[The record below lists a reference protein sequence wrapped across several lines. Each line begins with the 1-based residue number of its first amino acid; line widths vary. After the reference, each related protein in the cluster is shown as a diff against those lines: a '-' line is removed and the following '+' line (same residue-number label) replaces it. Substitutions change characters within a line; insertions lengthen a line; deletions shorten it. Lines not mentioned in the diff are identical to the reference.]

1 MALPYPVEPM
11 LAVPGPLPPDGAHYV
26 LEVKWDGIRVLAYLE
41 GSPRLFG
48 RKGVEVTGRYPE
60 VAGLE
65 VPGRSVVLDGEVV
78 AFDHDGK
85 PSFELIQR
93 RMHVGDPGAHGLLR
107 AVPVTYMPFDLLA
120 LDGEALLD
128 RPYHERRALLESL
141 GITVAPTFPC
151 HPDVVAATVEQGLE
165 GVVAKHV
172 DSRYRPGTRSPWWVK
187 VKNVTE
193 REVVIGGWRPGRGRR
208 SGGIGSLLMGAFG
221 PDGFVFLGHV
231 GTGFS
236 DAALDEL
243 LTLLAPLEVPRS
255 AYTRELPREIARDA
269 RWVRPEIVGEVA
281 YANQTTEGR
290 LRAPAWRRLRPD
302 KIPAEVRL

>member
-1 MALPYPVEPM
+1 M
-11 LAVPGPLPPDGAHYV
+11 LAVPGPLPSDGSHYV

-48 RKGVEVTGRYPE
+48 RKGVDVTGRYPE
-60 VAGLE
+60 VSRLE
-65 VPGRSVVLDGEVV
+65 VPGHSVVLDGEVV

-93 RMHVGDPGAHGLLR
+93 RMHVVDPGAHGLLR

-128 RPYHERRALLESL
+128 RPYHERRRRLESL

-151 HPDVVAATVEQGLE
+151 HPDVVAATREQGLE

-187 VKNVTE
+187 VKNVLD
-193 REVVIGGWRPGRGRR
+193 REVVIGGWRPGKGRR
-208 SGGIGSLLMGAFG
+208 SGGVGSLLMGAFG
-221 PDGFVFLGHV
+221 AEGFVFLGHV

-243 LTLLAPLEVPRS
+243 FTLLAPLEVPRS

-269 RWVRPEIVGEVA
+269 RWVRPELVGEVT
-281 YANQTTEGR
+281 YANQTAEGR
-290 LRAPAWRRLRPD
+290 LRAPSWRGLRPD

>member
-1 MALPYPVEPM
+1 MALSYPVEPM
-11 LAVPGPLPPDGAHYV
+11 LAVPGALPSDGSRYV

-60 VAGLE
+60 VCRLE
-65 VPGRSVVLDGEVV
+65 VPGHRVVLDGEVV
-78 AFDHDGK
+78 AFDHEGK
-85 PSFELIQR
+85 PSFELVQR
-93 RMHVGDPGAHGLLR
+93 RMHVGDPAAHGLLGT
-107 AVPVTYMPFDLLA
+107 VPVTYMPFDLLA
-120 LDGEALLD
+120 LDGAPLLD
-128 RPYHERRALLESL
+128 RPYYERRALLESL

-151 HPDVVAATVEQGLE
+151 HPDVVAATRQQGLE

-221 PDGFVFLGHV
+221 PEGLVFLGHV

-243 LTLLAPLEVPRS
+243 LALLAPLEIPRS
-255 AYTRELPREIARDA
+255 AYAKVLPREIARDA
-269 RWVRPEIVGEVA
+269 RWVRPEIVGEVT

-290 LRAPAWRRLRPD
+290 LRAPSWRGLRPD

>member
-11 LAVPGPLPPDGAHYV
+11 LAVPGALPSDGSRYV
-26 LEVKWDGIRVLAYLE
+26 LEVKWDGIRVVAYLDGE
-41 GSPRLFG
+41 PRLFG
-48 RKGVEVTGRYPE
+48 RKGVEVTRRYPE
-60 VAGLE
+60 VGSLK
-65 VPGRSVVLDGEVV
+65 VPRDVVLDGEVV
-78 AFDHDGK
+78 AFDHEGK

-93 RMHVGDPGAHGLLR
+93 RMNVGDPGAHGLLGV
-107 AVPVTYMPFDLLA
+107 VPVTYMPFDLLS
-120 LDGEALLD
+120 LDGATLLD
-128 RPYHERRALLESL
+128 RPYRERRELLESL

-151 HPDVVAATVEQGLE
+151 HPDVLAATREQGLE

-172 DSRYRPGTRSPWWVK
+172 DSRYRPGARSPWWIK
-187 VKNVTE
+187 VKNLVE

-243 LTLLAPLEVPRS
+243 FTLLAPLEIARS
-255 AYTRELPREIARDA
+255 AYTRELPREIVRDA
-269 RWVRPEIVGEVA
+269 HWVRPALVGEVT

-290 LRAPAWRRLRPD
+290 LRAPAWRGLRPD